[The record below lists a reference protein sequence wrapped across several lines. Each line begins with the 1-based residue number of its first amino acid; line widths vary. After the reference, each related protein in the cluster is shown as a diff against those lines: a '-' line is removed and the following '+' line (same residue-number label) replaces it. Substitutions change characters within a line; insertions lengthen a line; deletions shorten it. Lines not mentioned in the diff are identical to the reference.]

1 MSPSGRDPGSDVE
14 AGPLL
19 VAITRLDPDLALPAY
34 ARMGDAGLD
43 LVARTTVVISAGGG
57 RCLVPTGVAVA
68 IPPGHAGLIVPRSGL
83 AARHGLSIV
92 NSPGL
97 VDSGYRG
104 ELIVALLNTD
114 PNKDIRIE
122 RGDRIAQLVILAVPA
137 VCLIEVA
144 SLPESPGGEGSRGT
158 GGYGHTGR

>member
-1 MSPSGRDPGSDVE
+1 MSPSGRDPRSDAE
-14 AGPLL
+14 ASPLL

-34 ARMGDAGLD
+34 ARFGDAGLD
-43 LVARTTVVISAGGG
+43 LVARTTAVLSAGGG
-57 RCLVPTGVAVA
+57 RALMPTGVAVA
-68 IPPGHAGLIVPRSGL
+68 IPPGHAGFILPRSGL

-114 PNKDIRIE
+114 PNEDIRIE
-122 RGDRIAQLVILAVPA
+122 RGDRIAQLVIFAVPA
-137 VCLIEVA
+137 VRLIEVA

>member
-1 MSPSGRDPGSDVE
+1 M
-14 AGPLL
+14 
-19 VAITRLDPDLALPAY
+19 
-34 ARMGDAGLD
+34 
-43 LVARTTVVISAGGG
+43 
-57 RCLVPTGVAVA
+57 A

-137 VCLIEVA
+137 VRLIEVA

>member
-1 MSPSGRDPGSDVE
+1 MSPSGRDPGSDAE
-14 AGPLL
+14 TSPLL

-34 ARMGDAGLD
+34 ARPGDAGLD
-43 LVARTTVVISAGGG
+43 LVARNAAVLSAGGG
-57 RCLVPTGVAVA
+57 RALIPTGVAVA
-68 IPPGHAGLIVPRSGL
+68 IPPGHAGFILPRSGF

-104 ELIVALLNTD
+104 ELIVALFNTD
-114 PNKDIRIE
+114 PNEDMHIE

-137 VCLIEVA
+137 VRLIEVA
-144 SLPESPGGEGSRGT
+144 SLPESPGGKVSRGT

>member
-1 MSPSGRDPGSDVE
+1 MSPSGRDPGSDAE
-14 AGPLL
+14 ASPLL

-34 ARMGDAGLD
+34 ARAGDAGLD
-43 LVARTTVVISAGGG
+43 LVARTAAVLSAGGG
-57 RCLVPTGVAVA
+57 RALMATGVAVA
-68 IPPGHAGLIVPRSGL
+68 VPPGHAGFILPRSGL
-83 AARHGLSIV
+83 AARRGLSIV

-114 PNKDIRIE
+114 PNEDIRIE

-137 VCLIEVA
+137 VRLIEVA
-144 SLPESPGGEGSRGT
+144 SLPESPGGDGSRGT

>member
-1 MSPSGRDPGSDVE
+1 MSPSGRDEGSEAE

-34 ARMGDAGLD
+34 ARAGDAGLD
-43 LVARTTVVISAGGG
+43 LVARTTTVLSAGGG
-57 RCLVPTGVAVA
+57 RALMPTGVAVA
-68 IPPGHAGLIVPRSGL
+68 VPPGHAGFILPRSGL
-83 AARHGLSIV
+83 AARRGLSIV
-92 NSPGL
+92 NAPGL

-104 ELIVALLNTD
+104 ELIVTLLNTD
-114 PNKDIRIE
+114 PNEDIRIE

-137 VCLIEVA
+137 VRLIEVA
-144 SLPESPGGEGSRGT
+144 TLPESPGGEGSRGT